1 VELILRRGGPAD
13 QAMAGRT
20 LDAMGEGGM
29 FDHLGGG
36 FCRYSVDE
44 KWLIPHFEKM
54 LYDNALLAACYLE
67 AYQATGRE
75 PYRVIA
81 RETLDY
87 LLRDLRDPAGGFH
100 SSEDADSEGQEGR
113 FYVFTPRELQ
123 DVLGASLGE
132 RFGRAYG
139 VTPQGNF
146 EHGASVLHRFEA
158 PPDLDWTGLDEARVR
173 LRAYRDARVRPGKD
187 DKVLAAWN
195 GLALTALSR
204 GFQVLGE
211 ARYLEAAT
219 GLARFLD
226 GEMRLDGG
234 LARTWRRG
242 RAHTPGFLEDYAAVA
257 GGLVDLYEAG
267 FDPGWLRWAGALA
280 ETMRSRFE
288 DPAQGGFFATQDG
301 GDDLLFRQKPLSD
314 GALPSGNTLA
324 ARALLKLAGH
334 LERPEFRA
342 SAEGVLRCA
351 APLAERAPGACL
363 GLLQALDELVRPA
376 VTVVLGGAWPDP
388 ATRALL
394 AALPA
399 RLPDLPGG
407 GGPGPA
413 LAPGPRWRGAA
424 GCVRLPRHGLL
435 RAHTGPGPAGTDFGR
450 NME

>member
-1 VELILRRGGPAD
+1 
-13 QAMAGRT
+13 
-20 LDAMGEGGM
+20 
-29 FDHLGGG
+29 
-36 FCRYSVDE
+36 
-44 KWLIPHFEKM
+44 M
-54 LYDNALLAACYLE
+54 LYDNAQLAACYLE

-113 FYVFTPRELQ
+113 FYVFTLREIQ
-123 DVLGASLGE
+123 EVLGASLGE

-158 PPDLDWTGLDEARVR
+158 PPGMDWTGLGEARVR
-173 LRAYRDARVRPGKD
+173 LLAYRDARVRPGKD

-195 GLALTALSR
+195 GLTLTALSR

-211 ARYLEAAT
+211 PRYLEAAT

-226 GEMRLDGG
+226 REMRLDGG

-280 ETMRSRFE
+280 EAMRSRFE

-301 GDDLLFRQKPLSD
+301 GDDLLFRQKPLFD

-342 SAEGVLRCA
+342 SAEGILRSA

-388 ATRALL
+388 ATQALL
-394 AALPA
+394 AAARRPYLPGLRISLAAADPDLPLHQGRDAKGRPAAYVCRGTVCSAPIQAPA
-399 RLPDLPGG
+399 RLEQVLGE
-407 GGPGPA
+407 
-413 LAPGPRWRGAA
+413 
-424 GCVRLPRHGLL
+424 
-435 RAHTGPGPAGTDFGR
+435 T
-450 NME
+450 